1 MGGGREEE
9 EEEEKEENT
18 KNSLLIYIE
27 CERGER
33 GILFEKE
40 KEGKKKLTKAGIW
53 SLLSNLNILLGTLD
67 IGLKAVPRRS
77 SLVCTLQK

>member
-1 MGGGREEE
+1 VEEE
-9 EEEEKEENT
+9 EEEEERMSCIVTDEEERERKKKKEE
-18 KNSLLIYIE
+18 
-27 CERGER
+27 
-33 GILFEKE
+33 
-40 KEGKKKLTKAGIW
+40 KKLTKAGIQ